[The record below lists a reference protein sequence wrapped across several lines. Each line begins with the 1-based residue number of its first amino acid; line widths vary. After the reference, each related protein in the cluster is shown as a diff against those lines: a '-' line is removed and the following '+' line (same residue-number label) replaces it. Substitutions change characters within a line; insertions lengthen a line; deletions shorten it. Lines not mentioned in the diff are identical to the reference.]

1 MSRCSIRTRYLAP
14 EFTIF
19 ALVFTLF
26 GGAATVLGPLV
37 GVGVLYGLYNA
48 VGISTPQNFQL
59 IYGLLI
65 MVLVLFLP
73 DGLISLLRRRG
84 IDVP

>member
-1 MSRCSIRTRYLAP
+1 VFAWYVSVFYPDTAFSA

-48 VGISTPQNFQL
+48 VGISTPQYFQL
-59 IYGLLI
+59 IYGLLSARI
-65 MVLVLFLP
+65 
-73 DGLISLLRRRG
+73 
-84 IDVP
+84 VPARWLDLTPAAPGH